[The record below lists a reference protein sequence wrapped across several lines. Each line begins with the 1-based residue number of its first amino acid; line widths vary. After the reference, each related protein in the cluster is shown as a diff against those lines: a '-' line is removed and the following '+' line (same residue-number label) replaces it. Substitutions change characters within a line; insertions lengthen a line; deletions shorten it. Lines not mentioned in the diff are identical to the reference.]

1 MSLLILKINQE
12 YEALVPTMS
21 RESYET
27 LVGSIRANG
36 QYEPIT
42 VNENGIIL
50 DGHQR
55 FRACNKLKIKPT
67 FEIKQFDDLLAEKLF
82 VIDSNLV
89 RRQLTQAQRIQLSLC
104 KKSIL
109 QEQAKRN
116 ESLGGKGVQICT

>member
-1 MSLLILKINQE
+1 MLLTLKINPE

-21 RESYET
+21 KGSYET
-27 LVGSIRANG
+27 LASSIQANG

-67 FEIKQFDDLLAEKLF
+67 FEVKQFVDLLAETLF
-82 VIDSNLV
+82 VIDIYCY
-89 RRQLTQAQRIQLSLC
+89 LT
-104 KKSIL
+104 
-109 QEQAKRN
+109 
-116 ESLGGKGVQICT
+116 